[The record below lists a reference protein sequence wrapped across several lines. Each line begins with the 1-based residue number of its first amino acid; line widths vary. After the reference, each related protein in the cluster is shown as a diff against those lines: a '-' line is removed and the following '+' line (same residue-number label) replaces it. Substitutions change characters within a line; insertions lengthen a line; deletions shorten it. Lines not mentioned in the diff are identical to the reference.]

1 MQARPI
7 AQPSRLRIG
16 RLVGLGLCLLAA
28 GCGGSKFKQ
37 AAVSGQVTAKGQPVP
52 EASVTFQPQ
61 GGGPGSYGQ
70 TDAQGRFSL
79 RSVLDDSTGAVVG
92 THTVTI
98 TTAKAASTQ
107 DDAGSG
113 MTGEMAPERFRDGSV
128 QFTVPPGGSDQANF
142 ELLAP

>member
-1 MQARPI
+1 MRVRPTNRHCCI
-7 AQPSRLRIG
+7 RAT

-37 AAVSGQVTAKGQPVP
+37 VAVSGQVTAKGQPVP
-52 EASVTFQPQ
+52 EASLTFQPQ
-61 GGGPGSYGQ
+61 GGGPGSYGR
-70 TDAQGRFSL
+70 TDSEGRFTL
-79 RSVLDDSTGAVVG
+79 RSVLDDSAGAVVG

-98 TTAKAASTQ
+98 TTAKVASTQ

-113 MTGEMAPERFRDGSV
+113 VTGEIAPQRFRDGSV
-128 QFTVPPGGSDQANF
+128 QFTVPPEGTDQANF